1 MAREVL
7 KDCPSDRGRYLYAF
21 SCFKTND
28 FAEAEAALTLDGN
41 RNPIKRLDDVV
52 NGSHGIYLLGL
63 IREMSEKREQA
74 AQCFL
79 KAFEKNPMIF
89 TALEKFLSLSDN
101 PQIQEVEKLVEIIK
115 LKNSSENQGIMLN
128 HSIYQDLEEFVKSQK
143 ENNAFGDISLKKPQ
157 DQGKKKNYAKMSS
170 F

>member
-1 MAREVL
+1 MEAILDSYQNYNYENANFLAERFKCILDSELTKCIYGEVLFSQGKYWMAREVL

-28 FAEAEAALTLDGN
+28 FAEAETALTLDGN

-79 KAFEKNPMIF
+79 KAFERNPLIF
-89 TALEKFLSLSDN
+89 SALEKFLSLSDN
-101 PQIQEVEKLVEIIK
+101 PQI
-115 LKNSSENQGIMLN
+115 
-128 HSIYQDLEEFVKSQK
+128 
-143 ENNAFGDISLKKPQ
+143 
-157 DQGKKKNYAKMSS
+157 
-170 F
+170 